1 MRVVLDTNVLI
12 SAFISRTGAP
22 AQIFAL
28 WRNGEIEIL
37 VSPES
42 LAELQRVLTYPRVQR
57 YLQYTPE
64 QIERFLTL
72 LQSAEMVESA
82 EDVVVVDDDPDDNK
96 FFAIAVAAQAQYI
109 ISGDKAH
116 VLPVGQYQ
124 GIQVVTPGTFLQIM
138 QDPRLT

>member
-12 SAFISRTGAP
+12 SAFISRTGVP
-22 AQIFAL
+22 AQILAL

-42 LAELQRVLTYPRVQR
+42 LAELQRVLTYPRVRR
-57 YLQYTPE
+57 YLQYTPD
-64 QIERFLTL
+64 QIERFLML
-72 LQSAEMVESA
+72 LQSAAEMVESA
-82 EDVVVVDDDPDDNK
+82 EGVVVVDDDPDDNQ

-109 ISGDKAH
+109 VSGDKAH

-124 GIQVVTPGTFLQIM
+124 AIQVVTPATFLQIV
-138 QDPRLT
+138 QNPR

>member
-57 YLQYTPE
+57 YLQYTSE

-72 LQSAEMVESA
+72 LRSAAEMVDHIEN
-82 EDVVVVDDDPDDNK
+82 VVVVDDDPDDNK

-116 VLPVGQYQ
+116 VLPVSQYQ
-124 GIQVVTPGTFLQIM
+124 GIQVVTPATFLQIV
-138 QDPRLT
+138 QNPR

>member
-42 LAELQRVLTYPRVQR
+42 LAELQRVLTHPRVQR
-57 YLQYTPE
+57 YLQYSPE
-64 QIERFLTL
+64 QIERFLIL
-72 LQSAEMVESA
+72 SQSAEMVESA

-96 FFAIAVAAQAQYI
+96 FFAIAVAAQAQAQANAAF
-109 ISGDKAH
+109 DH
-116 VLPVGQYQ
+116 HL
-124 GIQVVTPGTFLQIM
+124 
-138 QDPRLT
+138 RR